1 MFARVS
7 RYRTDEDTGRLL
19 EGFQGTIGELQLVE
33 GFSHAYFMVDKETG
47 HAVSITVWESEGAMT
62 ASAGSAEERRQQRSD
77 VGHASVESVDHY
89 EIGLMALAPGVE
101 PAGRRLERHEEPGEE
116 LV

>member
-19 EGFQGTIGELQLVE
+19 EGFQSTVGPLQLVE

-47 HAVSITVWESEGAMT
+47 GAVSITVWESEDAMA
-62 ASAGSAEERRQQRSD
+62 ASAGSAEERRQQRSEA
-77 VGHASVESVDHY
+77 GHASVEAVDHY

-101 PAGRRLERHEEPGEE
+101 PAGRRLEAQEEPGEE